1 MKNIQF
7 IKVNDDSTITVEYKK
22 TTYIDIPNPD
32 NLKGLDLIV
41 YVTEKIVDMEKNDD
55 FLEPETGILEQL
67 EISQDEVVT
76 VDLELPELRKW

>member
-22 TTYIDIPNPD
+22 TAYIDIPNPD
-32 NLKGLDLIV
+32 DLKGLDLIA
-41 YVTEKIVDMEKNDD
+41 YVTEKIVEIEAKDD
-55 FLEPETGILEQL
+55 FLEPEEDILEQL
-67 EISQDEVVT
+67 EISEEEVVP

>member
-32 NLKGLDLIV
+32 NLKGLDLIA
-41 YVTEKIVDMEKNDD
+41 YVTEKIVDVEKNDD
-55 FLEPETGILEQL
+55 FLDPEQGILDQL
-67 EISQDEVVT
+67 EITQDEVIP

>member
-32 NLKGLDLIV
+32 DLKGFDLIA
-41 YVTEKIVDMEKNDD
+41 YVTEKIVEIEAKDD
-55 FLEPETGILEQL
+55 FLDPEEGILDQL

>member
-32 NLKGLDLIV
+32 DLKGLDLIA
-41 YVTEKIVDMEKNDD
+41 YVTEKIVEIEAKDD
-55 FLEPETGILEQL
+55 FLDPEEGILDQL

>member
-22 TTYIDIPNPD
+22 TAYIDIPNPD
-32 NLKGLDLIV
+32 DLKGLDLIA
-41 YVTEKIVDMEKNDD
+41 YITEKIVDIEKTDD
-55 FLEPETGILEQL
+55 FLEPEEGILEQL
-67 EISQDEVVT
+67 EILQEEVVP